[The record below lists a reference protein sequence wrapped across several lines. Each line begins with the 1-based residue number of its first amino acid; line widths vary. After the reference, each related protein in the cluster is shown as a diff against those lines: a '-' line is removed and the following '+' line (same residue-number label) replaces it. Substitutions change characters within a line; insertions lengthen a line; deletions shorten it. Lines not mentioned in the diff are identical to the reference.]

1 MAAGPAQQRRGTVL
15 IRWILLIPHYVV
27 LYFLGIG
34 FSVVQFI
41 GWWGALFTGRLP
53 EFAVSFLSGY
63 MRWTTRVQAYG
74 LLLTD
79 QYPPFSLEDEPG
91 YPVRIELPPPG
102 KLNRLAVLFRVILAI
117 PASLLN
123 SLVAFGA
130 ATIVAVIAWVIT
142 LITGKLPTP
151 LHQAYT
157 AVLRYTTRVSCYLCL
172 LTAAYPAGLFGDGLA
187 EPAAAAV
194 PAADDLDEVASSD
207 EAPADEVAPG
217 DEAPV
222 AAVASGDEAPVAA
235 VASGDEAPADEV
247 APGDEAPV
255 AAVASGD
262 EAPVGAAAPGEEALV
277 DVTPPVDEAPTDAE
291 ASADAAAPGDEVP
304 VDAAA
309 PGDEVPVDAAAPGDE
324 VPADA
329 AAPVDDTVVD
339 GFAPVDETLVDAFAP
354 IEEAAPADEAP
365 ADAEASVD
373 AVTPVDESPIDLAA
387 GQPADWRL
395 LLTRGAR
402 QLLGWFIGIGAVIW
416 VAYVLVIALVVAH
429 QGHALSPREAIAK
442 VNAANATLASSLNSY
457 ATTVQACT
465 DAGCAERADT
475 QAATDFTTFAS
486 TIHGLSMPGSAVADA
501 NTVYSDA
508 TKVAHDL
515 TEISHLSPTISAAQ
529 YASDATTIG
538 IAKDSNQFQSD
549 SDALDALLNHLH

>member
-1 MAAGPAQQRRGTVL
+1 
-15 IRWILLIPHYVV
+15 VV
-27 LYFLGIG
+27 LYFLAIG
-34 FSVVQFI
+34 FTVVEFI

-157 AVLRYTTRVSCYLCL
+157 AVLRYATRVSCYLCL

-187 EPAAAAV
+187 EPDAAAV
-194 PAADDLDEVASSD
+194 PAADDLDEVASGDEVPADEVASGDEVPADEVASSD
-207 EAPADEVAPG
+207 EAPADEVALVDDTPI
-217 DEAPV
+217 
-222 AAVASGDEAPVAA
+222 
-235 VASGDEAPADEV
+235 
-247 APGDEAPV
+247 

-304 VDAAA
+304 VDAAT
-309 PGDEVPVDAAAPGDE
+309 PGDE

-339 GFAPVDETLVDAFAP
+339 GFAPVDATLVDAFAP
-354 IEEAAPADEAP
+354 IDEAAPADEAP
-365 ADAEASVD
+365 ADADASVD
-373 AVTPVDESPIDLAA
+373 AVAPVAETPIDLAA

-402 QLLGWFIGIGAVIW
+402 QLLGWFIGVGAVIW
-416 VAYVLVIALVVAH
+416 VAYVLVIALIVSH
-429 QGHALSPREAIAK
+429 QGHALTPREAIAK
-442 VNAANATLASSLNSY
+442 VNAANATLATSLNSY

-475 QAATDFTTFAS
+475 QAATDFTNFAN

-501 NTVYSDA
+501 NMVYSDA

-515 TEISHLSPTISAAQ
+515 TEISRLSPTISAAQ
-529 YASDATTIG
+529 YASNATSIG

-549 SDALDALLNHLH
+549 SDALDALLNNLH